1 MSVDEIKNQIV
12 SGHTS
17 LGIELGSTR
26 IKSVLVSDDFQTIA
40 SGDYVW
46 ENELDHGIWTYSLDK
61 IWDGIQTSY
70 ANLATEVDDKY
81 GIELKNVGAI
91 GVSAMMHGYMAF
103 NKSGEILVPFRTW
116 RNNITS
122 QAADELT
129 ELFNFNIPERW
140 TIAHL
145 YQAILNKEEHVKDI
159 DFVTTLDGYVHYK
172 LSGKRVTGIGDASG
186 IFPIDEQSADYD
198 ASLLEKFRQLP
209 AVKQY
214 QWDVKDILPEVLVA
228 GENAGQLSE
237 QGAAL
242 LDPSGQ
248 LQAGALMAPS
258 EGDAGTGMVSTNAV
272 CKRTGNISAGT
283 SAFSMV
289 VLDRPMKKVHRDID
303 MVTTPD
309 GAPVAMVHTNN
320 CSSDIN
326 AWTNLFSEFARAIGA
341 NLKPNDLYAA
351 LFDSSLRGDQDAGG
365 LVNFSY
371 LSGENITKMAEGRPM
386 FVRKP
391 DSNFNLANFFKV
403 QLYSAFAPLKIGM
416 DILLRE
422 EHIKTDVL
430 IAQGG
435 LFKTPVVAQQVLAD
449 ALNTPITVMENAG
462 EGGPWGMA
470 VLALFAKNHQDG
482 QTLADYLD
490 SEVFSDPDSSTL
502 EPEAVS
508 VLGYEKF
515 IDNYKAALPA
525 EGQAVESMK
534 MN

>member
-1 MSVDEIKNQIV
+1 MDNSVIKDEIV
-12 SGHTS
+12 SGHIS

-26 IKSVLVSDDFQTIA
+26 IKSVLVTDNFQTVA
-40 SGDYVW
+40 SGDYLW
-46 ENELDHGIWTYSLDK
+46 ENELDQGIWTYSLNK
-61 IWDGIQTSY
+61 VWEGIQTSY
-70 ANLATEVDDKY
+70 ANLATEVNDKY
-81 GIELKNVGAI
+81 GVEIKNIGAI
-91 GVSAMMHGYMAF
+91 GVSAMMHGYMPF
-103 NKSGEILVPFRTW
+103 DKDGEMLVPFRTW
-116 RNNITS
+116 RNNITGK
-122 QAADELT
+122 AATELT

-140 TIAHL
+140 SIAHL
-145 YQAILNKEEHVKDI
+145 YQAILNKEEHVKNV
-159 DFVTTLDGYVHYK
+159 DFITTLDGYVSWK
-172 LSGKRVTGIGDASG
+172 LSGEKTTGVGDASG
-186 IFPIDEQSADYD
+186 IFPIDETTANYD
-198 ASLLEKFRQLP
+198 ESLLEKFRQLP

-214 QWDVKDILPEVLVA
+214 QWDISSILPKVLVA
-228 GENAGQLSE
+228 GEDAGKLTAE
-237 QGAAL
+237 GAAL

-248 LQAGALMAPS
+248 LEAGALMAPS

-272 CKRTGNISAGT
+272 RKRTGNISAGT

-326 AWTNLFSEFARAIGA
+326 AWTTLFSEFARAIGS

-371 LSGENITKMAEGRPM
+371 LSGENVTKMPEGRPM

-449 ALNTPITVMENAG
+449 ALNTPITVMGNAG

-470 VLALFAKNHQDG
+470 ILALFAKNHKDG
-482 QTLADYLD
+482 QTLADFLD
-490 SEVFSDPDSSTL
+490 DEVFTDSDSSTL
-502 EPEAVS
+502 DPEPIS
-508 VLGYEKF
+508 VRGYEKF
-515 IDNYKAALPA
+515 IDNYKAALPV